1 MEQHSHVLR
10 KLTFVFLSLRERS
23 VPWHGQTTNS
33 FIVGSVPFPSCRM
46 LIPHVRNHINLQ
58 LNFLIQTCWRET
70 LTYCRWLRSLGRIKE
85 KRGCQINF
93 GSHYHTWAASQVKI
107 CGNIFLNFIN
117 PSLAFCTA
125 AVVAYLP
132 ACTVTLINLLILNP
146 DWLTGASTVQS
157 LDTSLFKAF
166 LGGKT
171 AVKTLQW

>member
-1 MEQHSHVLR
+1 MEQHSHVSCFCIQR
-10 KLTFVFLSLRERS
+10 KECNMT
-23 VPWHGQTTNS
+23 
-33 FIVGSVPFPSCRM
+33 
-46 LIPHVRNHINLQ
+46 IPHIRNHINLQ

-70 LTYCRWLRSLGRIKE
+70 LTYCRWLRSLGRIKG
-85 KRGCQINF
+85 KKGLPNKLWQPLSYL
-93 GSHYHTWAASQVKI
+93 GSSASKNL

-146 DWLTGASTVQS
+146 DWLTGAFTVQS

-166 LGGKT
+166 FFGKT